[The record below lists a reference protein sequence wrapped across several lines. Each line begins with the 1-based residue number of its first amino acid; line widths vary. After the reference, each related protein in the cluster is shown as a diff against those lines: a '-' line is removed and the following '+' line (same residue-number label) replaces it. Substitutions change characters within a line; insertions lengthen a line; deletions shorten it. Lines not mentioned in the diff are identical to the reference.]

1 MGARSDSIALHTA
14 PAQKANRRTTMN
26 LIQRVQ
32 DILLKPKETWPTIAS
47 EPADTASVYTTYL
60 IFLAAIPAVA
70 GFIGM
75 SLIGFGGFGVSMRI
89 PLMSGL
95 VNMVVGYVL
104 SLAMVFVL
112 ALIVDALAPTFGGT
126 KSAISALKV
135 VAYGSTAGFLGGI
148 FSLLPSLSILGLL
161 AALYSIYLVYTG
173 LPVLMKCPPGKA
185 GAYTAV
191 VIVCGIV
198 LMVVMAA
205 VSSMFMPM
213 RGMHMGGMPG
223 AMERGGDVTIKTPGG
238 EVNINSAK
246 MEDMAKKMEDAG
258 KRMEAAQ
265 KSGDGAAAGKAMGE
279 ILGAMS
285 GAAGVN
291 SVPIAAQDL
300 KALLPESIGSMKRE
314 SFEAQ
319 GGQAMG
325 LAGSSAKAS
334 YAAGEQRVRLSIT
347 DMGGMG
353 GLAAMAGWANMTMDK
368 ETDGKVE
375 KVYKQGNRT
384 VREEYR
390 KDGSHGEVTLI
401 LENGVLV
408 EVEGDKLDI
417 AALKKIIEGVELG
430 KIEALKRAA
439 K

>member
-1 MGARSDSIALHTA
+1 
-14 PAQKANRRTTMN
+14 MN

-32 DILLKPKETWPTIAS
+32 DILLKPKETWPTVAG
-47 EPADTASVYTTYL
+47 EQADTASVYSNYL
-60 IFLAAIPAVA
+60 IYLAAIPALA

-75 SLIGFGGFGVSMRI
+75 SLIGMGGFGFSMRI
-89 PLMSGL
+89 PVLSGL
-95 VNMVVGYVL
+95 LNMVVGYVL

-135 VAYGSTAGFLGGI
+135 VAYGSTAGFVGGI
-148 FSLLPSLSILGLL
+148 FGLLPSLSILGLL
-161 AALYSIYLVYTG
+161 AALYSIYLIYTG

-205 VSSMFMPM
+205 VSGLFMPT

-223 AMERGGDVTIKTPGG
+223 AMERGAGDVTLKTPGG
-238 EVNINSAK
+238 EVSINTKK
-246 MEDMAKKMEDAG
+246 MEEVAKKMEDAG

-279 ILGAMS
+279 ILGAMGGAVG

-291 SVPIAAQDL
+291 SVPIAAQEL
-300 KALLPESIGSMKRE
+300 KALLPDSIGAMKRE
-314 SFEAQ
+314 SFEVQ
-319 GGQAMG
+319 GGQALGM
-325 LAGSSAKAS
+325 AGSSAKAS
-334 YAAGEQRVRLSIT
+334 YAAGEQHVRLSIT
-347 DMGGMG
+347 DLGGMG

-401 LENGVLV
+401 LENGVLI
-408 EVEGDKLDI
+408 EAEGDKVDI
-417 AALKKIIEGVELG
+417 AALKKIVEGVGLD

>member
-1 MGARSDSIALHTA
+1 
-14 PAQKANRRTTMN
+14 MN
-26 LIQRVQ
+26 LIQRVK
-32 DILLKPKETWPTIAS
+32 DILLKPKETWPVIEGEA
-47 EPADTASVYTTYL
+47 ADTASVYSNYL

-70 GFIGM
+70 GFIGL
-75 SLIGFGGFGVSMRI
+75 SLIGVGGFGFSMRI
-89 PLMSGL
+89 PVMSGL
-95 VNMVVGYVL
+95 LNMVVGYVL

-126 KSAISALKV
+126 KSAINALKL
-135 VAYGSTAGFLGGI
+135 VAYGGTAGFVGGI
-148 FSLLPSLSILGLL
+148 FSLLPAVSILGLL
-161 AALYSIYLVYTG
+161 AALYSIYLIYTG
-173 LPVLMKCPPGKA
+173 MPVLMKCPPGKA
-185 GAYTAV
+185 GTYTAV

-198 LMVVMAA
+198 LMALMAA
-205 VSSMFMPM
+205 VSGLFMPM

-223 AMERGGDVTIKTPGG
+223 AVERGTDRGGDVSIKTPGG
-238 EVNINSAK
+238 EININSAK
-246 MEDMAKKMEDAG
+246 MEEMAKKMEEAG

-265 KSGDGAAAGKAMGE
+265 KSGDGAAAGKAMGD

-291 SVPIAAQDL
+291 SVPIAAQEL
-300 KALLPESIGSMKRE
+300 KAMLPESLGALKRE

-325 LAGSSAKAS
+325 VASSSAKAT
-334 YAAGEQRVRLSIT
+334 YANGDQRVRLTIT
-347 DMGGMG
+347 DLGGMG
-353 GLAAMAGWANMTMDK
+353 GLAAMAGWANMTLDR

-375 KVYKQGNRT
+375 KVYKQGART
-384 VREEYR
+384 VREDYR
-390 KDGSHGEVTLI
+390 KDGSRGEVTLI

-408 EVEGDKLDI
+408 EAQGDKVDI
-417 AALKKIIEGVELG
+417 ASLKKVIDGVDLG

>member
-1 MGARSDSIALHTA
+1 
-14 PAQKANRRTTMN
+14 MN

-32 DILLKPKETWPTIAS
+32 DILLKPKETWPTIAA
-47 EPADTASVYTTYL
+47 EPADTASLYSQYL
-60 IFLAAIPAVA
+60 VFLALVPAVA

-75 SLIGFGGFGVSMRI
+75 SLVGMGGFGFSMRI
-89 PLMSGL
+89 PVMTGL
-95 VNMVVGYVL
+95 VNMVVAYGL

-112 ALIVDALAPTFGGT
+112 SLIVNALAPTFGAS
-126 KSAISALKV
+126 KSAISALKL
-135 VAYGSTAGFLGGI
+135 VAYASTAGFVGGI

-161 AALYSIYLVYTG
+161 AALYSVYLIYTG
-173 LPVLMKCPPGKA
+173 LPVLMKCPPEKA
-185 GAYTAV
+185 AGYTAV
-191 VIVCGIV
+191 VVVCGIV
-198 LMVVMAA
+198 LMLVLAA
-205 VSSMFMPM
+205 VSSLFMPT

-238 EVNINSAK
+238 EVNVNTGK
-246 MEDMAKKMEDAG
+246 MEEMAKKMEDAG

-265 KSGDGAAAGKAMGE
+265 KSGDGAAAGKAMAD
-279 ILGAMS
+279 IMGAMGGAVG

-300 KALLPESIGSMKRE
+300 KALLPESLGALKRE

-325 LAGSSAKAS
+325 FAGSSAMAS
-334 YAAGEQRVRLSIT
+334 YAGDQKRVRLTIT

-375 KVYKQGNRT
+375 KVYKQGART
-384 VREEYR
+384 VHEDYR
-390 KDGSHGEVTLI
+390 KDGSRGEVTLI

-408 EVEGDKLDI
+408 EAQGEKVDI
-417 AALKKIIEGVELG
+417 AALKKIVEGLDLG

>member
-1 MGARSDSIALHTA
+1 
-14 PAQKANRRTTMN
+14 MN

-32 DILLKPKETWPTIAS
+32 DILLKPKETWPTIAA
-47 EPADTASVYTTYL
+47 EPADTASLYSQYL
-60 IFLAAIPAVA
+60 VFLALVPAVA

-75 SLIGFGGFGVSMRI
+75 SLVGMGGFGFSMRI
-89 PLMSGL
+89 PVMTGL
-95 VNMVVGYVL
+95 VNMVVAYGL

-112 ALIVDALAPTFGGT
+112 SLIVNALAPTFAAS
-126 KSAISALKV
+126 KSAISALKL
-135 VAYGSTAGFLGGI
+135 VAYASTAGFVGGI

-161 AALYSIYLVYTG
+161 AALYSVYLIYTG
-173 LPVLMKCPPGKA
+173 LPVLMKCPPEKA
-185 GAYTAV
+185 AAYTAV
-191 VIVCGIV
+191 VVVCGIV
-198 LMVVMAA
+198 LMLVLAA
-205 VSSMFMPM
+205 VSSLFMPT

-238 EVNINSAK
+238 EVNVNTGK
-246 MEDMAKKMEDAG
+246 MEEMAKKMEDAG

-265 KSGDGAAAGKAMGE
+265 KSGDGAAAGKAMAD
-279 ILGAMS
+279 IMGAMGGAVG

-300 KALLPESIGSMKRE
+300 KALLPESLGALKRE

-325 LAGSSAKAS
+325 FAGSSAKAS
-334 YAAGEQRVRLSIT
+334 YAGDQKRVRLTIT

-375 KVYKQGNRT
+375 KVYKQGART
-384 VREEYR
+384 VHEDYR
-390 KDGSHGEVTLI
+390 KDGSRGEVTLI

-408 EVEGDKLDI
+408 EAQGEKVDI
-417 AALKKIIEGVELG
+417 AALKKIVEGLDLG

>member
-1 MGARSDSIALHTA
+1 
-14 PAQKANRRTTMN
+14 MN
-26 LIQRVQ
+26 LIRRVK
-32 DILLKPKETWPTIAS
+32 DILLKPKETWPVIAG
-47 EPADTASVYTTYL
+47 EPADTASIYSNYL

-70 GFIGM
+70 GFIGL
-75 SLIGFGGFGVSMRI
+75 SLIGVGGFGFSMRV
-89 PLMSGL
+89 PLMAGL
-95 VNMVVGYVL
+95 MNMVVGYAL

-112 ALIVDALAPTFGGT
+112 ALIVDALAPTFGGG
-126 KSAISALKV
+126 KSPVSALKL
-135 VAYGSTAGFLGGI
+135 VAYGSTAGFVGGI
-148 FSLLPSLSILGLL
+148 FSLLPAVSILGLL
-161 AALYSIYLVYTG
+161 AALYSIYLIYTG
-173 LPVLMKCPPGKA
+173 LPVLMKCPPAKA
-185 GAYTAV
+185 AAYTAV

-198 LMVVMAA
+198 LSVLLVA
-205 VSSMFMPM
+205 VSGLFMPG

-223 AMERGGDVTIKTPGG
+223 GLPGGMERGGGDVTLKTPGG
-238 EVNINSAK
+238 EVSINSGK
-246 MEDMAKKMEDAG
+246 MEEMAKKMEEAG

-291 SVPIAAQDL
+291 SAPIAAQEL
-300 KALLPESIGSMKRE
+300 KALLPESLGSMKRE

-325 LAGSSAKAS
+325 MASSSAKAS
-334 YAAGEQRVRLSIT
+334 YAAGDQRVRVSIT
-347 DMGGMG
+347 DLGGMG
-353 GLAAMAGWANMTMDK
+353 GLAAMAGWANMTMDR

-375 KVYKQGNRT
+375 KVYKEGKRT
-384 VREEYR
+384 VREDYR
-390 KDGSHGEVTLI
+390 KDGSHGEVTVI

-408 EVEGDKLDI
+408 EAQGDKVDV
-417 AALKKIIEGVELG
+417 AALKKVIEGVGLD